1 MAKIDILVDD
11 FENYKKIKQSIQMDM
26 NLLTCLNIEE
36 AENETLLLDATTKF
50 SIKLLNKILKS
61 YKNIL
66 LIFDEDNLKK
76 YADIIQEKDLNFIVK
91 PYSQT
96 EMKIRIQRM
105 ILKKEKIH
113 YKNIELNNPDKC
125 LYIDD
130 IKVSLTAMEYKIIHL
145 LIQKKGQLVTKEELL
160 KSIWEEEFLQEKNIS
175 KLRVAIF
182 RLKQKLNAFNID
194 DFFQAKKGFGYYV
207 DTD

>member
-1 MAKIDILVDD
+1 MTKIDILVDD
-11 FENYKKIKQSIQMDM
+11 FESYTKIKQCIHVDM
-26 NLLTCLNIEE
+26 NLLTYLNIEE
-36 AENETLLLDATTKF
+36 AENETLLLDVTTKF
-50 SIKLLNKILKS
+50 HISLLNRILKS

-66 LIFDEDNLKK
+66 FIFDEDNLNK
-76 YADIIQEKDLNFIVK
+76 YAAIIQEEDLNFIVK

-96 EMKIRIQRM
+96 EMKIRIQKM
-105 ILKKEKIH
+105 IFKKEKIH
-113 YKNIELNNPDKC
+113 YKNIELNNRDKC

-160 KSIWEEEFLQEKNIS
+160 KSIWDEEFLQEQNRS